1 MGNTTLKKPSEYYT
15 QRVMFNLTEDQ
26 RKSLDAAMKAHGY
39 TSLQRYFREV
49 LVGAKRIKQTT
60 VMNSLQMTALTDS
73 QTKDFKNQ
81 LAKIGSNVNQAVTR
95 INQFVKKV
103 SEDEEQEYN
112 IRRLLDLEKRLLWYL
127 GRLQELC
134 DEKGIS
140 GFEEEDVPPIQVN
153 SATRV

>member
-1 MGNTTLKKPSEYYT
+1 
-15 QRVMFNLTEDQ
+15 MFNLTEDQ

-140 GFEEEDVPPIQVN
+140 GFEEEDVPW
-153 SATRV
+153 